1 MAFHMHANMGL
12 MCFIIIIS
20 IFSLILYWGSGGGF
34 FKIYIFCCVVWGCQ
48 HMHVKSLFVCQM
60 KYYNYK
66 QLCYVLTCVLI
77 VSYKEQKS
85 KRRITRTLL
94 LFELSISVFRMQVV
108 FFLSPSAFSQARL
121 QILFYFNEQWN
132 SGEEVNVP
140 YQACTHGESHRRARF
155 QEVCWDEEDDKCFV
169 IISNSLLCSPG
180 ALDEVY
186 LRDATLLYFS
196 WC

>member
-1 MAFHMHANMGL
+1 M
-12 MCFIIIIS
+12 S
-20 IFSLILYWGSGGGF
+20 DE
-34 FKIYIFCCVVWGCQ
+34 
-48 HMHVKSLFVCQM
+48 

-94 LFELSISVFRMQVV
+94 LFELSISVFRMQVLF
-108 FFLSPSAFSQARL
+108 FFLPPSTFSQARL

-140 YQACTHGESHRRARF
+140 YQACTHGESHRRARS

-169 IISNSLLCSPG
+169 IVSNSLFCSPG
-180 ALDEVY
+180 HWMKSIWGTRHCYIFPGVRL
-186 LRDATLLYFS
+186 TSLLLIGLVSYHHMESDCELLEIFVS
-196 WC
+196 MRKYSRRQWHLNT